1 MEWNPGIY
9 FGHNYKVIAYLV
21 NHLSLIKLVESSRMS
36 AHLVNDTIFL
46 DFDTATIR
54 GILLT
59 EHFHPH
65 IIHLV

>member
-1 MEWNPGIY
+1 MESGY
-9 FGHNYKVIAYLV
+9 LFHSHNYNVIAYLV